1 METKSEHLISK
12 TSGQQGRKRER
23 GNALIYVLIAIALFA
38 ALSFTLGRQTDSGEA
53 GSLDDDRAEIFA
65 SQLISYASQ
74 AKNVIDQMDFQGID
88 ISKVDF
94 TLPSD
99 TTFNSGTTIYKI
111 YHPDG
116 GGLNLGTL
124 SPTNTDSSN
133 ITTPGDPPAG
143 WYMGR
148 FNDVEWSALD
158 SGAGAGNYE
167 DIILV
172 AYGINGSVCR
182 VINNKI
188 DPSLSPN
195 PPLMTDSA
203 KEVFI
208 ERQIPFSGGTQTR
221 YTTGANVD
229 LTTQGGG
236 DICTACD
243 EQASLCVQDSDGVYA
258 FYSVLADR

>member
-1 METKSEHLISK
+1 METNSEHSSVK
-12 TSGQQGRKRER
+12 TSGQKQRKGER
-23 GNALIYVLIAIALFA
+23 GNALIYVLVAIALFA
-38 ALSFTLGRQTDSGEA
+38 ALSFTLSRQTDSGEA
-53 GSLDDDRAEIFA
+53 GGLDEDRAELYA

-74 AKNVIDQMDFQGID
+74 AKNVIDQLDFQGVD
-88 ISKVDF
+88 ISKIDF

-116 GGLNLGTL
+116 GGLNLGKI
-124 SPTNTDSSN
+124 SPENTDSSN
-133 ITTPGDPPAG
+133 ITTPADPPAG
-143 WYMGR
+143 WYMGG
-148 FNDVEWSALD
+148 FNNVEWTA
-158 SGAGAGNYE
+158 SGST

-172 AYGINGSVCR
+172 AYGINGTVCR

-188 DPSLSPN
+188 DPTLSPN

-203 KEVFI
+203 KEAFV
-208 ERQIPFSGGTQTR
+208 ERQINFSGGTQTR

-229 LTTQGGG
+229 LTTQGGS
-236 DICTACD
+236 DICAACD
-243 EQASLCVQDSDGVYA
+243 EKASLCVQDSDGVFA